1 MNTDIQS
8 IIASMTLEEKAALC
22 TGASAWSTTPVE
34 RLGVPEMI
42 VADGP
47 HGIRR
52 VPDIHSMALHSLPA
66 TCFPPASCSAST
78 WDVELMGQLG
88 EALAEEAIALHV
100 GVVLGPG
107 VNMKRSPLGGRNFE
121 YFSEDPYLAGELAV
135 NFINGV
141 QSKGVGTSLK
151 HYAANNQEF
160 QRLSISAEVDERTLR
175 EIYLPAF
182 EKAVKEAQ
190 PWTVMCSYNKVN
202 GVFASEHHTLLT
214 KILKDE
220 WGFEGLVVSDWG
232 AVRDRVAALRSG
244 LDWEMPGPQDRRVK
258 AVVEAV
264 RSGELAEATLD
275 ESVRRILRIVFKAQ
289 ETPKG
294 GAFDVDAHHGL
305 ARKIAAEGMVLLKN
319 DPLVQRAPL
328 LQQGRL
334 LPLQGQQQIAV
345 IGRSA
350 QAAYFQGGGSSH
362 INPTRVDVPFQEL
375 QSRANGAE
383 LAYAEGYPADD
394 SFRQDLIDQAVEL
407 ALSADVAL
415 LYIALPTYKESEGYD
430 RPDLDL
436 TAQQVALIQAVAQAQ
451 PKTVVVLNNGAPV
464 AMSAWIDAVPAV
476 LEGWMMGQ
484 AGGAA
489 LADILF
495 GQVNPCG
502 KLAET
507 FPLKLSDTPAYL
519 NWPGGAGKV
528 QYGEGLFIGYRYYD
542 AKELPVLFPFGH
554 GLSYTTFAYSNA
566 QVSAKTFRDVDGL
579 TVTVDVT
586 NTGHM
591 AGKEI
596 VQVYVHDRASGLVRP
611 QKELKGFAKVAL
623 QPGETKSVAIK
634 LDVRAFAYYHPEY
647 KQWITEDG
655 DFDILIASSAAHI
668 CHTLAVTLESTMDLP
683 CILDRESTIRE
694 WMADPRGKVAFG
706 PFYAQT
712 EEQSRK
718 MFGGG
723 DGDESTIGM
732 DIMDMMGDM
741 PLVSVLMWQQSALPL
756 HPKDLVDGLLTQVH
770 GRLNTSISREIEALP
785 G

>member
-1 MNTDIQS
+1 MSIDIQS

-52 VPDIHSMALHSLPA
+52 IPDIHTMARDSLPA
-66 TCFPPASCSAST
+66 TCFPTASCSAST
-78 WDVELMGQLG
+78 WDVQLMGQLG
-88 EALAEEAIALHV
+88 AAMAEEAIALNV
-100 GVVLGPG
+100 DVVLGPG
-107 VNMKRSPLGGRNFE
+107 VNMKRSPLCGRNFE

-135 NFINGV
+135 SFIEGA

-160 QRLSISAEVDERTLR
+160 QRFSISAEIDERTLR
-175 EIYLPAF
+175 ETYLVAF

-202 GVFASEHHTLLT
+202 GTLAAEHHALLT
-214 KILKDE
+214 EILKEE

-232 AVRDRVAALRSG
+232 AVHDRVTSLRGG
-244 LDWEMPGPQDRRVK
+244 LDLEMPGPRDRRVK

-264 RSGELAEATLD
+264 QSGELAEATLD
-275 ESVRRILRIVFKAQ
+275 EAVRRILRIVFKAH

-294 GAFDVDAHHGL
+294 GTFDADAHHEL

-319 DPLVQRAPL
+319 DPLPQH
-328 LQQGRL
+328 GRL
-334 LPLQGQQQIAV
+334 LPLKGYQQIAV

-350 QAAYFQGGGSSH
+350 QTAYFQGGGSSH

-375 QSRANGAE
+375 QARAGGAE
-383 LAYAEGYPADD
+383 LAYAEGYAADD

-407 ALSADVAL
+407 ARSADVAL
-415 LYIALPTYKESEGYD
+415 LTIALPAHKESEGYD

-436 TAQQVALIQAVAQAQ
+436 TAQQVALIQAVAKAQ

-464 AMSAWIDAVPAV
+464 AMSAWIDSVPAV

-484 AGGAA
+484 AGGGA
-489 LADILF
+489 LADIVF
-495 GQVNPCG
+495 GRANPCG

-507 FPLKLSDTPAYL
+507 FPLQLSHTPAHL

-528 QYGEGLFIGYRYYD
+528 RYGEGLFIGYRYYD

-554 GLSYTTFAYSNA
+554 GLSYTTFAYSNPR
-566 QVSAKTFRDVDGL
+566 VSAQTFRDVDGL

-586 NTGHM
+586 NTGQM
-591 AGKEI
+591 PGKEI
-596 VQVYVHDRASGLVRP
+596 VQVYVRDCESGLVRP
-611 QKELKGFAKVAL
+611 EKELKGFAKVEL
-623 QPGETKSVAIK
+623 QPGETRLVAIK
-634 LDVRAFAYYHPEY
+634 LDFRAFAYYHPAY
-647 KQWITEDG
+647 GQWITEDG
-655 DFDILIASSAAHI
+655 DFDIQIGASAADI
-668 CHTLAVTLESTMDLP
+668 RHTLRVTLESTLELP

-694 WMADPRGKVAFG
+694 WLADPRGKAIFAS
-706 PFYAQT
+706 FYAQM
-712 EEQSRK
+712 EEGFQK

-723 DGDESTIGM
+723 GGEDIIG
-732 DIMDMMGDM
+732 INVMDMLGDM
-741 PLVSVLMWQQSALPL
+741 PLLSVLGWQRNALPME
-756 HPKDLVDGLLTQVH
+756 PEDLVDGLLAQVH
-770 GRLNTSISREIEALP
+770 GQTQ
-785 G
+785 

>member
-1 MNTDIQS
+1 MTDIQS
-8 IIASMTLEEKAALC
+8 IVKQMTLEEKAALC
-22 TGASAWSTTPVE
+22 TGASPWSTTPVE

-47 HGIRR
+47 HGLRR
-52 VPDIHSMALHSLPA
+52 VPDIHSMAMHSLPA
-66 TCFPPASCSAST
+66 TCFPTASCSAST
-78 WDVELMGQLG
+78 WDVALLG
-88 EALAEEAIALHV
+88 ELGAALAEEAIALNV
-100 GVVLGPG
+100 DVVLGPG

-135 NFINGV
+135 SFIQGV
-141 QSKGVGTSLK
+141 QAKGVGTSLK
-151 HYAANNQEF
+151 HYAANNQEY
-160 QRLSISAEVDERTLR
+160 QRFSISSEVDERTLR

-202 GVFASEHHTLLT
+202 GAFASEHHTLLT
-214 KILKDE
+214 EILKDE

-232 AVRDRVAALRSG
+232 AVRDRVAALRGG
-244 LDWEMPGPQDRRVK
+244 LDWEMPGPQDRRVQ

-264 RSGELAEATLD
+264 RAGELEEATLD
-275 ESVRRILRIVFKAQ
+275 ESVRRILRIVFMAQ

-294 GAFDVDAHHGL
+294 GAFDVDAHHSL

-319 DPLVQRAPL
+319 D
-328 LQQGRL
+328 GL
-334 LPLQGQQQIAV
+334 LPLKGHRQIAV

-350 QAAYFQGGGSSH
+350 QAAHFQGGGSSH

-375 QSRANGAE
+375 QARAGSAE
-383 LAYAEGYPADD
+383 LTYAEGYPADD
-394 SFRQDLIDQAVEL
+394 SLRQDLIDEAVGL
-407 ALSADVAL
+407 ARSADVAL

-430 RPDLDL
+430 RADLDL
-436 TAQQVALIQAVAQAQ
+436 TAQQVALIQAVAKVQ
-451 PKTVVVLNNGAPV
+451 PRTVVVLNNGAPV

-484 AGGAA
+484 AGGGA

-495 GQVNPCG
+495 GRVNPCG

-528 QYGEGLFIGYRYYD
+528 CYGEGLFIGYRYYD
-542 AKELPVLFPFGH
+542 ARELPVLFPFGH
-554 GLSYTTFAYSNA
+554 GLSYTTFAYNNA
-566 QVSAKTFRDVDGL
+566 RASAQTFRDVDGL

-586 NTGHM
+586 NTGGM

-596 VQVYVHDRASGLVRP
+596 VQVYVRDRASGLVRP
-611 QKELKGFAKVAL
+611 AKELKGFAKVAL
-623 QPGETKSVAIK
+623 QPGETQPVAIK
-634 LDVRAFAYYHPEY
+634 LDFRAFAYYHPEY

-655 DFDILIASSAAHI
+655 DFDILIGSSAADI
-668 CHTLAVTLESTMDLP
+668 RQALAVTLESTLSLP

-694 WMADPRGKVAFG
+694 WMADPRGKAVFG
-706 PFYAQT
+706 PFYAQM

-723 DGDESTIGM
+723 DEHVAGM
-732 DIMDMMGDM
+732 DFMDMLGDM
-741 PLVSVLMWQQSALPL
+741 PLVSVMMWQQDTLPM
-756 HPKDLVDGLLTQVH
+756 HPEDLVGGLLAQVH
-770 GRLNTSISREIEALP
+770 GQAK
-785 G
+785 